1 MLDPR
6 KLKLLVDVARTGTI
20 AGAALRADVTASA
33 ASQQLSALER
43 QTACALL
50 ERSGRSV
57 RLTAAGHTLVSH
69 ATRVLAEIEA
79 AEEALRDIAG
89 LRDGQL
95 RVATFASAAEPFT
108 VPALAAFRRTHPG
121 LDVSLTEL
129 EPELALPSLAAG
141 SLDLAVTHQYP
152 HLPEPDLRGLRQVL
166 LRREK
171 LMLAVPPHARPPL
184 DGPVRL
190 GEFARTAWASTTPS
204 TGFQAVTEGICRAAG
219 FEPDIAFRADSYP
232 MLLSLVAADFA
243 VALVPQSAAD
253 RRAEISFH
261 DIAEPAHLVRDIY
274 ATVRTGDR
282 SPATES
288 MIRHLA
294 RQLGG

>member
-43 QTACALL
+43 QAGCSLL

-79 AEEALRDIAG
+79 AEEALRDFAG

-108 VPALAAFRRTHPG
+108 VPAPAAFRRTR
-121 LDVSLTEL
+121 
-129 EPELALPSLAAG
+129 PSGRGTAA
-141 SLDLAVTHQYP
+141 
-152 HLPEPDLRGLRQVL
+152 
-166 LRREK
+166 RR
-171 LMLAVPPHARPPL
+171 PNR
-184 DGPVRL
+184 
-190 GEFARTAWASTTPS
+190 
-204 TGFQAVTEGICRAAG
+204 
-219 FEPDIAFRADSYP
+219 
-232 MLLSLVAADFA
+232 
-243 VALVPQSAAD
+243 
-253 RRAEISFH
+253 
-261 DIAEPAHLVRDIY
+261 
-274 ATVRTGDR
+274 
-282 SPATES
+282 
-288 MIRHLA
+288 
-294 RQLGG
+294 

>member
-6 KLKLLVDVARTGTI
+6 KLKLLVEVARTGTI

-43 QTACALL
+43 QAGCSLL

-95 RVATFASAAEPFT
+95 RVETDA
-108 VPALAAFRRTHPG
+108 
-121 LDVSLTEL
+121 
-129 EPELALPSLAAG
+129 
-141 SLDLAVTHQYP
+141 
-152 HLPEPDLRGLRQVL
+152 
-166 LRREK
+166 
-171 LMLAVPPHARPPL
+171 
-184 DGPVRL
+184 
-190 GEFARTAWASTTPS
+190 
-204 TGFQAVTEGICRAAG
+204 
-219 FEPDIAFRADSYP
+219 
-232 MLLSLVAADFA
+232 
-243 VALVPQSAAD
+243 
-253 RRAEISFH
+253 RRA
-261 DIAEPAHLVRDIY
+261 PARQAAARRAGQARRVRPY
-274 ATVRTGDR
+274 GDR